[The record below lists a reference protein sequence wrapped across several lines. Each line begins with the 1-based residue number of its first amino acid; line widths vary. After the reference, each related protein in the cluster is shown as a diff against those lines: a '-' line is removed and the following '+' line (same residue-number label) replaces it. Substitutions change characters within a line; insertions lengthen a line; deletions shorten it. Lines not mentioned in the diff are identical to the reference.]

1 MRKRT
6 LNRFPACLAILT
18 LLCCVS
24 GIAVQDDTSRT
35 ESKEGREPREIKVET
50 GLQEVQVVVT
60 DKEGRVVENL
70 TKEDFELLEN
80 DRPQEISFFT
90 VSEVE
95 STSDLKS
102 GPETG
107 KPVQPTGTP
116 APRVQENESQSVIR
130 KLESPPARTTLLFV
144 DNLHLP
150 FGSLNW
156 VKQALHRF
164 IDEQMTDRDMVSL
177 ATSHT
182 LGVAQEYTQERRLLH
197 YAVEQIH
204 YRAPVVDSRS
214 LFTPNIAAGVL
225 NEHLDE
231 SIVAREIIIQEYHI
245 ENLAKSC
252 PLILNL
258 MRTKATQI
266 LSRAAYD
273 RRNTLSILR
282 AYAEQMTDFPGKRM
296 IVVFSEGF
304 LMHDSSGVLSNPEL
318 EAAVRRAARSG
329 VVIYTIDARG
339 PRTPATIDAGRS
351 WVQIRPRECM
361 QGEDPR
367 CCVPPTQD
375 MLHTY
380 IDGFELEKLNGLH
393 TMAAETGGRLYEGS
407 NNLNDLLGRAFDA
420 NRYFYVLSYYV
431 PEAEDTDRFRK
442 IEVRVRN
449 HPEYRIRAPKGFSLE
464 DRETDD
470 EDGAARTPQQQL
482 LRAMNRP
489 LPITDLGVSAI
500 ADYLETENDDKKV
513 SLTVNF
519 EGERFQYRPE
529 GGQNIVELEILTV
542 FYDSY
547 GKQVDGISA
556 QVEGRL
562 TPEGMEQAK
571 TNGYR
576 FSRRLAL
583 DPGVY
588 HARIGVREI
597 GTERIGTAITWIEV
611 PDLKPD
617 MLEMSS
623 LMLSN
628 PLETDPFETE
638 KIEVNRLE
646 QVRTVQGVPVY
657 EKDDI
662 FYYTFRVHPG
672 SARPGE
678 PAPEAPE
685 LLMMREVLKEGKP
698 VETGKWY
705 PIEEMYLNED
715 SKGWF
720 NLDGEVDIG
729 RFDPG
734 VYELRVRVKNMR
746 SNKTAE
752 RTAAFGIL

>member
-1 MRKRT
+1 MK
-6 LNRFPACLAILT
+6 RFPACLASLM
-18 LLCCVS
+18 LLYCVA
-24 GIAVQDDTSRT
+24 GIAVQDDASRT
-35 ESKEGREPREIKVET
+35 ESKGGREPKKIKVET

-60 DKEGRVVENL
+60 DKEGRIVENL
-70 TKEDFELLEN
+70 AKNDFELLEN
-80 DRPQEISFFT
+80 DRLQEISFFT
-90 VSEVE
+90 VSEIE
-95 STSDLKS
+95 SVSDLKS

-107 KPVQPTGTP
+107 KPELPTGTP
-116 APRVQENESQSVIR
+116 APQAAENESQSAIR

-164 IDEQMTDRDMVSL
+164 ISEQMTDRDMVAL

-182 LGVAQEYTQERRLLH
+182 LGVAQEYTRNRRLLH
-197 YAVEQIH
+197 YAVEQIS
-204 YRAPVVDSRS
+204 YGAPVVDSRS

-225 NEHLDE
+225 DEKLDE
-231 SIVAREIIIQEYHI
+231 SIAARQIICQESFI
-245 ENLAKSC
+245 ENQPENC

-258 MRTKATQI
+258 MRNKATQI
-266 LSRAAYD
+266 LSRASYD

-282 AYAEQMTDFPGKRM
+282 AYAEQMADLPGKRM
-296 IVVFSEGF
+296 IVVLSEGF

-318 EAAVRRAARSG
+318 EAAVNQAVRSG
-329 VVIYTIDARG
+329 VVIYSIDARG
-339 PRTPATIDAGRS
+339 PRTPSTIDAGRS
-351 WVQIRPRECM
+351 WIQSRPRECI
-361 QGEDPR
+361 QGEDLR
-367 CCVPPTQD
+367 CCLTPAQD
-375 MLHTY
+375 MLQTY
-380 IDGFELEKLNGLH
+380 VDGFELEKLNGLH
-393 TMAAETGGRLYEGS
+393 TMAAETGGSLFEGS
-407 NNLNDLLGRAFDA
+407 NNLNGLLGRAFDA

-449 HPEYRIRAPKGFSLE
+449 HPEYRVRAPRGFSLK
-464 DRETDD
+464 DRKMDP
-470 EDGAARTPQQQL
+470 EDGDAGTPQQRL

-489 LPITDLGVSAI
+489 LPVTDLGVSAT

-529 GGQNIVELEILTV
+529 GGQNVVELEILTV
-542 FYDSY
+542 FYDTY
-547 GKQVDGISA
+547 GKQADGISA

-562 TPEGMEQAK
+562 TPTGMEQAK
-571 TNGYR
+571 TNGFR

-588 HARIGVREI
+588 RARIGVREK

-617 MLEMSS
+617 MLEISS

-628 PLETDPFETE
+628 PLETDPLETE
-638 KIEVNRLE
+638 KIEVNSLE
-646 QVRTVQGVPVY
+646 HVRTVQGVPVY

-672 SARPGE
+672 GAPPGE
-678 PAPEAPE
+678 PVSEAPG

-715 SKGWF
+715 SKGWI

-746 SNKTAE
+746 SNQTVE